1 MLKNKSE
8 IIKIDP
14 ELKEKYNKS
23 VNKTP
28 DWVVIDDDGKPKVN
42 ISRLGKTVLEKHNC
56 IIAENGN
63 REDFYEYNYA
73 KGCWELRNIKSI
85 KSAITSILNKH
96 HMWTDRVAR
105 DAFHFVSDSIK
116 RVKWTDTFGKKA
128 RNYFNFKNGVW
139 DWDAFKLQEHDPKY
153 YFTSCVDYDLVIFD
167 VEKELIN
174 IKNKT
179 APQLETSK
187 WLWNSLGENITPI
200 MEFIGYAFYPSYK
213 PIQAFIMI
221 ISNGGDGK
229 TTFANYLQKLLGKE
243 NVAHVSLE
251 NLSDDRSNNFSLSEL
266 SGKYLNIHDDISK
279 LFIKNPAIIK
289 TLTGG
294 GEMNAPVKNKNDI
307 TFSNHAKLL
316 FIGNEEPSF
325 SDTSNGFKRRANI
338 VYFKRIKNFDQS
350 FDTKKIDEE
359 RGKFVYLCIYLAK
372 KAIANHTLTQ
382 TSSIIQARNKWLTDN
397 DQVQQFINDNYIQI
411 EGANVDQNNL
421 YQTYRDWCENNGIRH
436 SLTMT
441 KLKNEL
447 ERKGIVRNSKQ
458 LRLTDGKRP
467 RVYYYENIKEK
478 Y

>member
-1 MLKNKSE
+1 MPKNKSD
-8 IIKIDP
+8 IVKIDP
-14 ELKEKYNKS
+14 ELKEKYNKA
-23 VNKTP
+23 VKTTP
-28 DWVVIDDDGKPKVN
+28 EWIVLDDDGKPKVN
-42 ISRLGKTVLEKHNC
+42 ISKLGKTVLEKHNC

-63 REDFYEYNYA
+63 REDFYEYNHA
-73 KGCWELRNIKSI
+73 KGYWELRNIKSI

-128 RNYFNFKNGVW
+128 GNYFNFKNGVW
-139 DWDAFKLQEHDPKY
+139 DWDAFKLQQHDPKY
-153 YFTSCVDYDLVIFD
+153 YFTSYVDYDLVIFD

-187 WLWNSLGENITPI
+187 WLWNSLGEDITPM
-200 MEFIGYAFYPSYK
+200 MEFIGYAFYPSYE

-229 TTFANYLQKLLGKE
+229 TTFANYLQRLLGKE

-251 NLSDDRSNNFSLSEL
+251 NLTDNMSNNFSLSEL
-266 SGKYLNIHDDISK
+266 AGKYLNIHDDISK
-279 LFIKNPAIIK
+279 SFIKNPAAIK
-289 TLTGG
+289 NLTGG
-294 GEMNAPVKNKNDI
+294 GEMNAPVKNKSDI

-338 VYFKRIKNFDQS
+338 VHFNRIENFDQVI
-350 FDTKKIDEE
+350 DTKKIEKE
-359 RGKFVYLCIYLAK
+359 RGKFVYLCMYLAK
-372 KAIANHTLTQ
+372 RAMANHSLTQ
-382 TSSIIQARNKWLTDN
+382 TSSIIRARNKWLTDN
-397 DQVQQFINDNYIQI
+397 DIVQQFINDNYIQ
-411 EGANVDQNNL
+411 VQNARVNQTNL
-421 YQTYRDWCENNGIRH
+421 YQTYRDWCESNGIKH
-436 SLTMT
+436 PLTIT

-447 ERKGIVRNSKQ
+447 DRKGFLTVSERP
-458 LRLTDGKRP
+458 RLANGKRP
-467 RVYYYENIKEK
+467 RINYYINIREK
-478 Y
+478 

>member
-14 ELKEKYNKS
+14 KLKEKYDKS

-28 DWVVIDDDGKPKVN
+28 DWVVIDDDGKPKIN
-42 ISRLGKTVLEKHNC
+42 ISKLGKTVLEKHNC

-63 REDFYEYNYA
+63 KEDFYEYKENLGY
-73 KGCWELRNIKSI
+73 WELKNIKSI
-85 KSAITSILNKH
+85 KSSITSILNKH

-116 RVKWTDTFGKKA
+116 RVKWSETFGKKPG
-128 RNYFNFKNGVW
+128 NYFNFKNGVW
-139 DWDAFKLQEHDPKY
+139 DWDAFKLQEHSPKY
-153 YFTSCVDYDLVIFD
+153 YFTSCVDYDLVTFD

-179 APQLETSK
+179 APQLESSK
-187 WLWNSLGENITPI
+187 WLWKSLGENITPI
-200 MEFIGYAFYPSYK
+200 MEFIGYAFYPSYE

-221 ISNGGDGK
+221 ISSGGDGK
-229 TTFANYLQKLLGKE
+229 TTFANYLQRLLGKE

-251 NLSDDRSNNFSLSEL
+251 NLTDDMSNNFSLSEL
-266 SGKYLNIHDDISK
+266 AGKYLNIHDDISK
-279 LFIKNPAIIK
+279 SFIKNPAAIK
-289 TLTGG
+289 NLTGG
-294 GEMNAPVKNKNDI
+294 GEMNAPVKNKSDI

-338 VYFKRIKNFDQS
+338 VHFNRIENFDQVI
-350 FDTKKIDEE
+350 DTKKIEKE

-382 TSSIIQARNKWLTDN
+382 TVLITKTRNKWLTDN
-397 DQVQQFINDNYIQI
+397 DQVQQFIDDNYIQV
-411 EGANVDQNNL
+411 EGKNVNQSSL
-421 YQTYRDWCENNGIRH
+421 YQAYKSWCEDNGIKH
-436 SLTMT
+436 PLTLI

-447 ERKGIVRNSKQ
+447 ERKGIIRYSKQ
-458 LRLTDGKRP
+458 LRLSNGKRP
-467 RVYYYENIKEK
+467 RVYYFKDIEAK
-478 Y
+478 